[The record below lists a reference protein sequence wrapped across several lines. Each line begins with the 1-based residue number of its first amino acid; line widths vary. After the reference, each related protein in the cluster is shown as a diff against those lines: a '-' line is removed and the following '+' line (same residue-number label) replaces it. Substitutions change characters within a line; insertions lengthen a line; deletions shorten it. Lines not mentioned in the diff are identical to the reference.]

1 MEQNKEITLKTRRND
16 PGSNVSSFN
25 IQKNIIFK
33 GSTEVKDGIWEFSFI
48 IPKDI
53 NYSFGAGKISLY
65 ASNLKDLDAAGYTD
79 HFIVG
84 GFKSDTLLNDQP
96 PVVNLFMNNDQFA
109 NGGITD
115 ENPKIFAKISD
126 DLGINITGN
135 SIGHD
140 LTAIIDQNSQSPIIL
155 NNYFKSKLNDFKS
168 GEVTYPLK
176 NLASGKHTLTVTA
189 WDISNKMG
197 SANIQITNVLNYPN
211 PFVNY
216 TQFWFTH
223 NKPFEPLEV
232 QVQVM
237 TVSGKIV
244 WSKNQIITTEGF
256 LSREIKWDG
265 KDDFG
270 SDLANG
276 VYVYQ
281 IKINGELDGEIIKK
295 QSKIEK
301 LLILK

>member
-1 MEQNKEITLKTRRND
+1 M
-16 PGSNVSSFN
+16 
-25 IQKNIIFK
+25 
-33 GSTEVKDGIWEFSFI
+33 
-48 IPKDI
+48 
-53 NYSFGAGKISLY
+53 
-65 ASNLKDLDAAGYTD
+65 
-79 HFIVG
+79 
-84 GFKSDTLLNDQP
+84 
-96 PVVNLFMNNDQFA
+96 
-109 NGGITD
+109 
-115 ENPKIFAKISD
+115 
-126 DLGINITGN
+126 
-135 SIGHD
+135 
-140 LTAIIDQNSQSPIIL
+140 

-197 SANIQITNVLNYPN
+197 SANIEFNVLNKDAVSIDRVYNYPN
-211 PFVNY
+211 PFSKH
-216 TQFWFTH
+216 TQFQ
-223 NKPFEPLEV
+223 FETNWTGIPLEINIYI
-232 QVQVM
+232 Q
-237 TVSGKIV
+237 TITGKLV
-244 WSKNQIITTEGF
+244 KTITKRITPDGYRITN
-256 LSREIKWDG
+256 LDWDG